1 MGHFG
6 RKPIRLAWLVH
17 RAARPDAELF
27 RPGRADHRGPRGGQ
41 AGLLRAGAEGDDAG
55 AGRALD
61 PGRGHRLAGGDL
73 RRVLADPPGDP
84 ARLPAAHG
92 DPAHLGDRDR
102 PDLHAAGELDPDGRR
117 SSPWWWA
124 SARPTGWP
132 APTASPSPAPCWSMP
147 RWPLAVAIL
156 VWKWKWPLAVAGVRP
171 AGDSRRRLLHRQR
184 AQDPRR
190 RLAAAAG
197 GGRWCSS
204 PSPPGGA
211 AASWSSADLRRG
223 RAAAAA
229 SSSSAWSAR
238 PTASPAPRCS

>member
-1 MGHFG
+1 MVQQVFFE
-6 RKPIRLAWLVH
+6 LV
-17 RAARPDAELF
+17 PQDMI
-27 RPGRADHRGPRGGQ
+27 
-41 AGLLRAGAEGDDAG
+41 AG
-55 AGRALD
+55 AGRPVD
-61 PGRGHRLAGGDL
+61 PGRGHRLAGRHL

-102 PDLHAAGELDPDGRR
+102 PDLHSAGQLDPDGRR
-117 SSPWWWA
+117 SWPWWWA
-124 SARPTGWP
+124 SARPTRWP

-147 RWPLAVAIL
+147 RSPRRWRSWCGAGSGR
-156 VWKWKWPLAVAGVRP
+156 WRVAGVRP
-171 AGDSRRRLLHRQR
+171 AGHSRPRLLHRQR

-197 GGRWCSS
+197 GGACLLHHHHLAAR
-204 PSPPGGA
+204 PRAGG
-211 AASWSSADLRRG
+211 RRAEPKA
-223 RAAAAA
+223 RCRCA